1 MRNCVISSLVL
12 DLISCRLTVLED
24 ELGPDD
30 KLAFFCARVDHL
42 QQGWKLVHMLDS
54 HGQDSGAVL
63 LARFSINVN

>member
-1 MRNCVISSLVL
+1 MSRSVISSAVL

-42 QQGWKLVHMLDS
+42 QQGWKLVDRKS
-54 HGQDSGAVL
+54 V
-63 LARFSINVN
+63 V